1 MPPEGASDPVR
12 NVLVFGETGVGKS
25 SLINLVI
32 GSNAAKTSPDAD
44 PCTNRTQPYDVNIQ
58 GERFKIWDTA
68 GLDEGKLSGARRAAA
83 AEKKLKQSLRKFL
96 KNNDLS
102 LLIYCVRGSRATRAL
117 VRHYQ
122 TISSETCNSTVPMVV
137 VVTALEN
144 SSGDMES
151 WWQRN
156 AEDLSQHG
164 MNFKD
169 HACITTVGDDSCDT
183 VIVRER
189 RAHSQEIVRDLI
201 FRNRLDNE
209 GSESG
214 QVLPVEGRRTRTIRI
229 RDAMRLQ
236 IFVSWIKTRG

>member
-1 MPPEGASDPVR
+1 MPSQGVSVPVQ

-32 GSNAAKTSPDAD
+32 GSNSAKTSPDAD
-44 PCTNRTQPYDVNIQ
+44 PCTNRTLPYDVNIR
-58 GERFKIWDTA
+58 GEKFKIWDTA
-68 GLDEGKLSGARRAAA
+68 GLDEGKPSGAKRTAA
-83 AEKKLKQSLRKFL
+83 AEKTLKRSLRNLL

-122 TISSETCNSTVPMVV
+122 TICSETCNNTVPMVI

-156 AEDLSQHG
+156 GEDLSKHG
-164 MNFKD
+164 MNFAD
-169 HACITTVGDDSCDT
+169 HACITTVGDSSCDT
-183 VIVRER
+183 GIARQR
-189 RAHSQEIVRDLI
+189 RAQSQEIVRDLI
-201 FRNRLDNE
+201 FRNRLDRE

-214 QVLPVEGRRTRTIRI
+214 HVLPAEGRGTVRIWIRL
-229 RDAMRLQ
+229 RLMFQ
-236 IFVSWIKTRG
+236 VTTRG